1 MLYNKEET
9 KKGGGKMSKKRF
21 YVLLAV
27 LLIVTNVFTFFIAN
41 TVSVALPGGKVIV
54 SREDYRLLNQYKK
67 LFEVGKIL
75 ESRYVDK
82 VNPSTLL
89 EGALKGM
96 AGSLQDPYTVYMN
109 KKEFAE
115 FMTQTTGTYGGIG
128 IIVAVDQEDH
138 IVVVSPIKNTPGER
152 AGIKS
157 GDIILEVNGK
167 KVSGKNL
174 DEAVSMMRGPKGTQV
189 TLTIMRDGK
198 TFTKTITREI
208 IKLETVFDYM
218 LPDKIGY
225 IKITLFDQSTSS
237 DFKKALER
245 LKKDGMKGLIIDL
258 RDNPGGL
265 LEECVNIADM
275 LLPKGVIVTTKGRAE
290 SQEFYSKGTGLGMP
304 LVVLVNKGSAS
315 ASEILAGA
323 IKDRKAGVLVGT
335 TTFGKGLV
343 QTVVN
348 FGDGTGLKYT
358 IARYYTP
365 NGTDIQGKGIEPNY
379 VVELPKDYTLKDT
392 PDLKGDTQLI
402 KAYEII
408 KSEIK

>member
-1 MLYNKEET
+1 MT
-9 KKGGGKMSKKRF
+9 KKRF
-21 YVLLAV
+21 YILLAA
-27 LLIVTNVFTFFIAN
+27 LLIVTNVITFVLAN
-41 TVSVALPGGKVIV
+41 AVSVVLPNGKVIV
-54 SREDYRLLNQYKK
+54 SREEYRLIREYNK
-67 LFEVGKIL
+67 LFDVEKIL
-75 ESRYVDK
+75 KNRYVDK
-82 VNPSTLL
+82 VDFSALL
-89 EGALKGM
+89 EGAIKGM
-96 AGSLQDPYTVYMN
+96 ANSLEDPYTVYMN
-109 KKEFAE
+109 KKEFSD

-128 IIVAVDQEDH
+128 IVVAVDKEDH

-157 GDIILEVNGK
+157 GDIIVEVNNK

-174 DEAVSMMRGPKGTQV
+174 DEAVAMMRGPQGTEV
-189 TLTIMRDGK
+189 TLTIMREGK

-208 IKLETVFDYM
+208 IKLETVYDEM

-225 IKITLFDQSTSS
+225 IKITMFDQSTAD
-237 DFKKALER
+237 DFKAALDK
-245 LKKDGMKGLIIDL
+245 LKSQGMKGLILDL

-265 LEECVNIADM
+265 LEETIDISNLI
-275 LLPKGVIVTTKGRAE
+275 LPKGVVVTTKGRVDNKE
-290 SQEFYSKGTGLGMP
+290 YYSKGPGLGLP
-304 LVVLVNKGSAS
+304 LAVLVNKGSAS

-323 IKDRKAGVLVGT
+323 IKDRKVGILVGT

-343 QTVVN
+343 QTVVD

-365 NGTDIQGKGIEPNY
+365 NGTNIQGKGIEPNY
-379 VVELPKDYTLKDT
+379 VVELPESYTLQDT

-402 KAYEII
+402 KAFEIV

>member
-1 MLYNKEET
+1 MA
-9 KKGGGKMSKKRF
+9 KKRF
-21 YVLLAV
+21 YILLAV
-27 LLIVTNVFTFFIAN
+27 LLIVTNVITFMLAN
-41 TVSVALPGGKVIV
+41 AVSVALPNGKVLV
-54 SREDYRLLNQYKK
+54 SREEYQLIKEYNK
-67 LFEVGKIL
+67 LFEIEKIL
-75 ESRYVDK
+75 ENRYVDK
-82 VNPSTLL
+82 VNSSVLL
-89 EGALKGM
+89 EGAMKGM
-96 AGSLQDPYTVYMN
+96 ANSLEDPYTVYMN
-109 KKEFAE
+109 KKEFSD

-128 IIVAVDQEDH
+128 IVVAVDKEDH

-157 GDIILEVNGK
+157 GDIIIEVNNK

-174 DEAVSMMRGPKGTQV
+174 DEAVAMMRGPQGTDV
-189 TLTIMRDGK
+189 TLTIMREGK
-198 TFTKTITREI
+198 TFSKTITREI
-208 IKLETVFDYM
+208 IKLETVYEEM

-225 IKITLFDQSTSS
+225 IKITMFDQSTAN
-237 DFKKALER
+237 DFKAALDK
-245 LKKDGMKGLIIDL
+245 LKSQGMKGLILDL

-265 LEECVNIADM
+265 LDETIDISNLI
-275 LLPKGVIVTTKGRAE
+275 LPKGVVVTTKGRVDNKE
-290 SQEFYSKGTGLGMP
+290 YYSKGPGLGLP
-304 LVVLVNKGSAS
+304 LAVLVNKGSAS

-343 QTVVN
+343 QTIVD

-365 NGTDIQGKGIEPNY
+365 NGTNIQGKGIEPNY
-379 VVELPKDYTLKDT
+379 VVELPGNYTLQDT

-402 KAYEII
+402 KAFEIV

>member
-1 MLYNKEET
+1 
-9 KKGGGKMSKKRF
+9 MSKKKY
-21 YVLLAV
+21 YVLLAI
-27 LLIVTNVFTFFIAN
+27 LLIVTNVLTFFIAN
-41 TVSVALPGGKVIV
+41 TVSIALPGGKVLI
-54 SREDYRLLNQYKK
+54 SQKEYQMLNQYKK
-67 LFEVGKIL
+67 LFEVANIL
-75 ESRYVDK
+75 ENRYVDK
-82 VNPSTLL
+82 VNSSILL

-96 AGSLQDPYTVYMN
+96 ASSLGDPYTVYMN
-109 KKEFAE
+109 KKEFAD

-189 TLTIMRDGK
+189 TITIMRDGK

-290 SQEFYSKGTGLGMP
+290 SQEFYSKGPGLGLP
-304 LVVLVNKGSAS
+304 LAVLVNKGSAS

-358 IARYYTP
+358 VARYYTP
-365 NGTDIQGKGIEPNY
+365 NGTDIQGRGIEPNY

>member
-1 MLYNKEET
+1 MA
-9 KKGGGKMSKKRF
+9 KKRF
-21 YVLLAV
+21 YILLAV
-27 LLIVTNVFTFFIAN
+27 LLIVTNVITFMLAN
-41 TVSVALPGGKVIV
+41 AVSVALPNGKVLV
-54 SREDYRLLNQYKK
+54 SREEYQLIKEYNK
-67 LFEVGKIL
+67 LFDIEKIL
-75 ESRYVDK
+75 ENRYVDK
-82 VNPSTLL
+82 VNSSVLL
-89 EGALKGM
+89 EGAMKGM
-96 AGSLQDPYTVYMN
+96 ANSLEDPYTVYMN
-109 KKEFAE
+109 KKEFSD

-128 IIVAVDQEDH
+128 IVVAVDKEDH

-157 GDIILEVNGK
+157 GDIIIEVNNK

-174 DEAVSMMRGPKGTQV
+174 DEAVAMMRGPQGTDV
-189 TLTIMRDGK
+189 TLTIMREGK
-198 TFTKTITREI
+198 TFSKTITREI
-208 IKLETVFDYM
+208 IKLETVYEEM

-225 IKITLFDQSTSS
+225 IKITMFDQSTAN
-237 DFKKALER
+237 DFKAALDK
-245 LKKDGMKGLIIDL
+245 LKSQGMKGLILDL

-265 LEECVNIADM
+265 LDETIDISNLI
-275 LLPKGVIVTTKGRAE
+275 LPKGVVVTTKGRVDNKE
-290 SQEFYSKGTGLGMP
+290 YYSKGPGLGLP
-304 LVVLVNKGSAS
+304 LAVLVNKGSAS

-343 QTVVN
+343 QTIVD

-365 NGTDIQGKGIEPNY
+365 NGTNIQGKGIEPNY
-379 VVELPKDYTLKDT
+379 VVELPGNYTLQDT

-402 KAYEII
+402 KAFEIV

>member
-1 MLYNKEET
+1 MA
-9 KKGGGKMSKKRF
+9 KKRF
-21 YVLLAV
+21 YILLAM
-27 LLIVTNVFTFFIAN
+27 LLIVTNVITFALAN
-41 TVSVALPGGKVIV
+41 VVSVALPNGKVIV
-54 SREDYRLLNQYKK
+54 SREEYQLIKKYSK
-67 LFEVGKIL
+67 LFEIEKTL
-75 ESRYVDK
+75 ENRYVDR
-82 VNPSTLL
+82 VNSSILL

-96 AGSLQDPYTVYMN
+96 ANSLEDPYTVYMN
-109 KKEFAE
+109 KKEFSD

-128 IIVAVDQEDH
+128 IVVAVDKEDH

-157 GDIILEVNGK
+157 GDIIVEVNNK

-174 DEAVSMMRGPKGTQV
+174 DEAVAMMRGPQGTEV
-189 TLTIMRDGK
+189 TLTIMREGK

-208 IKLETVFDYM
+208 IKLETVYDEM

-225 IKITLFDQSTSS
+225 IKITMFDQSTAD
-237 DFKKALER
+237 DFKAALDK
-245 LKKDGMKGLIIDL
+245 LKSQGMKGLILDL

-265 LEECVNIADM
+265 LEETIDISNLI
-275 LLPKGVIVTTKGRAE
+275 LPKGVVVTTKGRVDNKE
-290 SQEFYSKGTGLGMP
+290 YYSKGPGLGLP
-304 LVVLVNKGSAS
+304 LAVLVNKGSAS

-323 IKDRKAGVLVGT
+323 IKDRKVGVLVGT
-335 TTFGKGLV
+335 NTFGKGLV
-343 QTVVN
+343 QTIVD

-365 NGTDIQGKGIEPNY
+365 NGTNIQGKGIEPNY
-379 VVELPKDYTLKDT
+379 VVELPESYTLQDT

-402 KAYEII
+402 KAFEIV